1 MSDSNEPGTTELKQ
15 LMKRVFESDAGEAFR
30 DFMVRQIALSDMAPN
45 SDDAVLEGIEAS
57 PDGGAAM
64 ADAHLDGLPD
74 DVQDKLL
81 ERAAAETGR
90 RLHAAAYA
98 LLTAAGAARLPVEVT
113 PEMVA
118 VAAITEL
125 GDSIPPDAMRS

>member
-1 MSDSNEPGTTELKQ
+1 MSESNEPGTKELGQ
-15 LMKRVFESDAGEAFR
+15 LMSRVFESEAGEAFR
-30 DFMVRQIALSDMAPN
+30 DFMVRQIALNDMAPRA
-45 SDDAVLEGIEAS
+45 DEAVLEGIEAS

-74 DVQDKLL
+74 HVQDALFD
-81 ERAAAETGR
+81 RAEIQTGR
-90 RLHAAAYA
+90 RLQAAAVV
-98 LLTAAGAARLPVEVT
+98 LLSAAAAARLPVEVT

-125 GDSIPPDAMRS
+125 GDSVPSAMRP

>member
-1 MSDSNEPGTTELKQ
+1 MSESNEPGTKELGQ
-15 LMKRVFESDAGEAFR
+15 LMSRVFESEAGEAFR
-30 DFMVRQIALSDMAPN
+30 DFMVRQIALNDMAPRA
-45 SDDAVLEGIEAS
+45 DEAVLEGIEES

-74 DVQDKLL
+74 HVQDALFD
-81 ERAAAETGR
+81 RAEIQTGR
-90 RLHAAAYA
+90 RLQAAAVV
-98 LLTAAGAARLPVEVT
+98 LLSAAAAARLPVEVT

-125 GDSIPPDAMRS
+125 GDSVPSAMRP